1 MRQVSPGKLIAVA
14 CACVL
19 VAGCDQRQPKVTDAQ
34 VQKLKAAMPGITDAC
49 LDKVRWGGIEAMPSE
64 IDKCFKME
72 PQRRWSGLYVT
83 GFEWSRFCPAPA
95 RECSDESPGQYIMLD
110 DSAAPALPAYA
121 GEESPPLYTIEF
133 VGRKTVFPIDAPNMP
148 IYEIVVDRMI
158 SMTEGK

>member
-1 MRQVSPGKLIAVA
+1 MAM
-14 CACVL
+14 VL
-19 VAGCDQRQPKVTDAQ
+19 VSCDQRQPKLTDTQ
-34 VQKLKAAMPGITDAC
+34 VRKLKAAMPGITDAC

-64 IDKCFKME
+64 IDKCSKME

-95 RECSDESPGQYIMLD
+95 HDCSDKSPGQYIALD
-110 DSAAPALPAYA
+110 HSSAVDLPAYA

-158 SMTEGK
+158 SMTKLKE